1 MIICSCPAFAELH
14 GGIRFAIPPYNNH
27 KKHKKNENRQ
37 FFRVLSL
44 AWTTFYQCEHFML
57 LRPTIATLHF
67 LSFWLIVSI
76 LVIFYPI
83 YMLVWKMLGFAL
95 AFFVPLDALLASRIP
110 PFTVKRDVAT
120 ALALDEWAEVTL
132 TITNNTKYAYTFS
145 CFDDYPIQ
153 CEFEQ
158 LPQTFTIGAYQ
169 QLAFTYKIC
178 PQQRGNARFTAV
190 RFLITAPLQFL
201 KIQRVIELITE
212 VRIYPNFATV
222 SKYMLMANENRL
234 GQLGIRQ
241 LRRRGEG
248 LEFHQLREYQ
258 KGDNLSRIDWKA
270 TARARKLISRE
281 YQDERD
287 QRIVF
292 LIDCGRR
299 MLSKDG
305 KLSHFDYSL
314 NAILLTT
321 YIALRQGDA
330 LGLMTFSGEHRW
342 FAPHKGIHTFNAI
355 LNTVYDLQSEPQ
367 ASDYVAA
374 AQRLMHYQQKRS
386 LIILVT
392 NLQNDED
399 EYLQQALRLLQKKHL
414 ILLVSLQEKI
424 LNTVIDSPIQ
434 DFKQAI
440 RYIATSDYLQ
450 QRHALH
456 QLLNQQGIF
465 HINTEPEHLAISMA
479 NRYLE
484 IKRSGVL

>member
-1 MIICSCPAFAELH
+1 
-14 GGIRFAIPPYNNH
+14 
-27 KKHKKNENRQ
+27 
-37 FFRVLSL
+37 
-44 AWTTFYQCEHFML
+44 ML
-57 LRPTIATLHF
+57 LRPTIDTLIY
-67 LSFWLIVSI
+67 LGFWLIVSI
-76 LVIFYPI
+76 FIIFYPQ
-83 YMLVWKMLGFAL
+83 YLLVWKVLGGVL
-95 AFFVPLDALLASRIP
+95 LFFLLLDALLAKRIP

-120 ALALDEWAEVTL
+120 ALALGEWAEVTL
-132 TITNNTKYAYTFS
+132 TINNNTKYPYIFS
-145 CFDDYPIQ
+145 CFDDYPVQ

-169 QLAFTYKIC
+169 QLVFTYKIC

-190 RFLITAPLQFL
+190 RFLITSPMKFL
-201 KIQRVIELITE
+201 KIQRIVELTTD

-292 LIDCGRR
+292 LMDCGRR

-305 KLSHFDYSL
+305 NLSHFDYSL

-342 FAPHKGIHTFNAI
+342 FAPRKGINTFNAI
-355 LNTVYDLQSEPQ
+355 LNGVYDLQPEPQ

-374 AQRLMHYQQKRS
+374 AQQLMQYQQKRS

-399 EYLQQALRLLQKKHL
+399 AQLQLALRLLQKKHL

-424 LNTVIDSPIQ
+424 LNDVVNTPIQ
-434 DFKQAI
+434 DFTQAI
-440 RYIATSDYLQ
+440 RYIATLDYLQ
-450 QRHALH
+450 QRQALH

-465 HINTEPEHLAISMA
+465 HINTEPEHLAILMA